1 MKAQEKSAQIAAL
14 RAEIERKSAVGSG
27 LSARERLSLLFD
39 EGTFV
44 EVGAFVRQ
52 RPTEFGCS
60 DSAESVV
67 TGYGAVDGVLVYAF
81 AQDPA
86 VNKGAISEMHARKIK
101 NAFVFHN
108 DPPSIFYIK

>member
-52 RPTEFGCS
+52 RPTEFGLF
-60 DSAESVV
+60 
-67 TGYGAVDGVLVYAF
+67 TPLLR
-81 AQDPA
+81 
-86 VNKGAISEMHARKIK
+86 I
-101 NAFVFHN
+101 
-108 DPPSIFYIK
+108 PPSIRAPSAKCTPARSKISFIWR